1 MRELKRVENPGVDI
15 RAAAQQEEY
24 VMGAEVETAGTKQEE
39 VDINPAEEVQEKR
52 KTSVEAKKK
61 ATTSA
66 KGVGANTKSAP
77 RPEQKKLA
85 DKVGEAKRPSVK
97 MRPVKTPAADLATKT
112 TATKSKPVLKK
123 TMSVTTPKAKQELG
137 RTKSLGPKEKK
148 VAPPTAPKPA
158 KLSEE
163 VEPSDMLAET
173 EIVGDQKSAG
183 VSAGAPKLGAG
194 ASSGAKPVTA
204 KPGATGGAATKA
216 NIPPATREKK
226 GPGGSVGPKKEV
238 PEKKDPTGKKR
249 PAAEKAKEAAAPRSK
264 ASAGRAASSP
274 AEVKQAVAKGKKAGG
289 IKGPGV
295 GGGPAPGDSDVTGE
309 PVTGRTPPA
318 VPPKPSSPNKR
329 HVSPSQRSQSN
340 SSIVASPAHKNSLA
354 ERARLVGALE
364 VGPLGTSDVVV
375 LT

>member
-24 VMGAEVETAGTKQEE
+24 VMGAEVESAGNKHEE
-39 VDINPAEEVQEKR
+39 VEINPTEEVKEKR

-97 MRPVKTPAADLATKT
+97 MRPVKTPAPDLATKT
-112 TATKSKPVLKK
+112 TATKSKPALKK
-123 TMSVTTPKAKQELG
+123 AMSVTTPKAKPEVG

-173 EIVGDQKSAG
+173 EIVGDQKPAG
-183 VSAGAPKLGAG
+183 VSVGAPKPGGG
-194 ASSGAKPVTA
+194 ASSGAKPA
-204 KPGATGGAATKA
+204 PGKPGAAGGAGRA

-238 PEKKDPTGKKR
+238 PEKKEPGGKKR

-264 ASAGRAASSP
+264 GSGGRAAGSP
-274 AEVKQAVAKGKKAGG
+274 AEVKPAVGKGKKAGG
-289 IKGPGV
+289 IQGPGV
-295 GGGPAPGDSDVTGE
+295 GVGGAAPGDSDVPGE
-309 PVTGRTPPA
+309 PPLTGRTPPA

-329 HVSPSQRSQSN
+329 HVSPSQGSQSN
-340 SSIVASPAHKNSLA
+340 RSIAANPGHKNSLA

-364 VGPLGTSDVVV
+364 VGPRTGVCISCY
-375 LT
+375 